1 MKTRFIA
8 QKAQMNNNSLPQGEI
23 VNRVMGIKE
32 WGLIIILS
40 VLWGGSFFFVG
51 VAVKEMPPL
60 TIVLCRVALASIILL
75 VIVYLKGDK
84 MPSSPGLWGAFIIM
98 GALNNLI
105 PFSLIVW
112 GQTHIESSLASIL
125 NATTPIFSVVLSV
138 LHSREDVAQRYPVRV

>member
-1 MKTRFIA
+1 MKTRLIA
-8 QKAQMNNNSLPQGEI
+8 QKAQMNNNSSPQVEI

-40 VLWGGSFFFVG
+40 ILWGGSFFFVG

-98 GALNNLI
+98 GALK
-105 PFSLIVW
+105 FSDSLPSWEQHFHMPVLPYMAVDLKVL
-112 GQTHIESSLASIL
+112 THLLWLQGCYAV
-125 NATTPIFSVVLSV
+125 PLS
-138 LHSREDVAQRYPVRV
+138 